1 MKLQMIAF
9 LLFINSPLPCCLRTF
24 LNHLYKWAVSWAHG
38 MGPVWNSSN
47 QNNGT
52 YSDDLN
58 NNLPPTVM
66 AKEGIYAYLLHNMG
80 VVLIFHLVIFVVYL
94 VFLLIDKMKN
104 ASHGKFFNL
113 FNVIHMNLII
123 IGYMMFHM
131 MAFVFS
137 FLNFSLAKFS
147 TSYFVF
153 SFIIAIL
160 YMLSKPLIIRLHF
173 DLWLSVVQILLTV
186 LFLQPTPSN
195 D

>member
-9 LLFINSPLPCCLRTF
+9 LLFINSPLPCCLRSF

-47 QNNGT
+47 QNNQT
-52 YSDDLN
+52 YNNDLN
-58 NNLPPTVM
+58 NNLPPVIM
-66 AKEGIYAYLLHNMG
+66 AKEGIFAYLLHNMG
-80 VVLIFHLVIFVVYL
+80 VVLIFHLVIFVIYL

-123 IGYMMFHM
+123 IGYMVFHM

-137 FLNFSLAKFS
+137 FLNLSLAKFS
-147 TSYFVF
+147 TSYFVV

-160 YMLSKPLIIRLHF
+160 YLLSNQLKISFHF
-173 DLWLSVVQILLTV
+173 DFWIFTLQILLELL
-186 LFLQPTPSN
+186 LF
-195 D
+195 